1 MLSWDCR
8 SKFWKLRQGEIS
20 FYQQVLSV
28 GAKHW
33 HFLCL
38 WQASITEHSMALLEL
53 RVCSP
58 LANPVIYI
66 TACAGTDWKPNFL
79 SLFSLAAHEKMFCFL
94 CASCFYLP
102 VKEGEYL
109 GVSTK
114 VMTANTILSAVN
126 QDSWNCLTDQHC
138 WKTPC
143 KGPSTGSAFAE
154 VLAGT
159 AWCSCTKIWVSKA
172 AICRLWFLR
181 SWAEL

>member
-8 SKFWKLRQGEIS
+8 SKVWKLRQGEIS
-20 FYQQVLSV
+20 FYPQVLSV

-38 WQASITEHSMALLEL
+38 WQASITECSMALLEQ
-53 RVCSP
+53 RMCRP

-66 TACAGTDWKPNFL
+66 TACAGTDWKPKFL
-79 SLFSLAAHEKMFCFL
+79 SLFSLAAHEKMLCFL

-102 VKEGEYL
+102 IKEGEYL

-114 VMTANTILSAVN
+114 VMTPNTILSAVN
-126 QDSWNCLTDQHC
+126 QDAWSCLTDQHC
-138 WKTPC
+138 CNTPFEA
-143 KGPSTGSAFAE
+143 PLTGSAFAE

-159 AWCSCTKIWVSKA
+159 VSCSCKKISVSKA
-172 AICRLWFLR
+172 VICRLWCLR
-181 SWAEL
+181 S